1 MLGFSDSRKNVD
13 FLLPGMPESRKIVRR
28 SHWKFRKQKKESSKV
43 DTKQARAALLPPL
56 SASITQNLSN
66 YPFPTNNSSSSHST
80 TGNYGINAS
89 WQIFDGGARTNNI
102 KLSIIQN
109 YLQIFY
115 ADEAVKTCE
124 NAVELSAE
132 QYACAL
138 TVWSAKIIVC
148 YSGAERKINLK
159 ITSPETFNVKYYL
172 FNKLRLFKHPLFFY
186 FCVR

>member
-1 MLGFSDSRKNVD
+1 MLFSQQNS
-13 FLLPGMPESRKIVRR
+13 LPQQWDLQTCIDYALANNIQV
-28 SHWKFRKQKKESSKV
+28 KQAVAGKESSKV
-43 DTKQARAALLPPL
+43 DTKLARAALLPSL
-56 SASITQNLSN
+56 SASINQNLSN
-66 YPFPTNNSSSSHST
+66 YPFPTDNASSSST

-138 TVWSAKIIVC
+138 TV
-148 YSGAERKINLK
+148 
-159 ITSPETFNVKYYL
+159 
-172 FNKLRLFKHPLFFY
+172 
-186 FCVR
+186 